1 MIAFIVISL
10 LKNASR
16 YSPEHATITLE
27 FLCSES
33 IAYIKITDTGIG
45 IKSTELSDLFSPF
58 IRGSNVG
65 NELGSGLGLYIVKE
79 FVELHGGTVT
89 VESEEDS
96 GSTFTV
102 TLPLTKRN
110 L

>member
-1 MIAFIVISL
+1 
-10 LKNASR
+10 
-16 YSPEHATITLE
+16 
-27 FLCSES
+27 
-33 IAYIKITDTGIG
+33 
-45 IKSTELSDLFSPF
+45 
-58 IRGSNVG
+58 
-65 NELGSGLGLYIVKE
+65 
-79 FVELHGGTVT
+79 LHGGTVT